1 MVAAAVARG
10 LLVVEVDLGEDP
22 TIEEDTIE
30 AMPLEADIVEVTEV
44 GLGATLRIERSKGRR
59 DCHWHYS
66 IQNVRKDFKKK
77 EEHTRDYQSRRRGS
91 YCFGGR
97 RSKD

>member
-1 MVAAAVARG
+1 MVAGAVARG
-10 LLVVEVDLGEDP
+10 LLAVEVDLGEDL

-30 AMPLEADIVEVTEV
+30 AMPLEADTVVDTGV

-66 IQNVRKDFKKK
+66 IQNVRKDSAKKK
-77 EEHTRDYQSRRRGS
+77 KKKKNKKKKTNKKKKQK
-91 YCFGGR
+91 
-97 RSKD
+97 SKNFF

>member
-30 AMPLEADIVEVTEV
+30 AMPLEADTVEDTEV
-44 GLGATLRIERSKGRR
+44 GLGATLRIERSKGRS
-59 DCHWHYS
+59 DCHWHYN
-66 IQNVRKDFKKK
+66 IKNVRKDLF
-77 EEHTRDYQSRRRGS
+77 
-91 YCFGGR
+91 F
-97 RSKD
+97 

>member
-30 AMPLEADIVEVTEV
+30 AMPPEADTVEDTEV
-44 GLGATLRIERSKGRR
+44 GLGATLRIERFNGRR
-59 DCHWHYS
+59 DCHWHYGVR
-66 IQNVRKDFKKK
+66 NVRKHFKKK
-77 EEHTRDYQSRRRGS
+77 GAYARPPV
-91 YCFGGR
+91 
-97 RSKD
+97 